1 MNPTTD
7 QSIRELVKQ
16 LGNDASLLVR
26 QEAELARREIDDK
39 IAVVKKEAMA
49 IAAGAA
55 VAYAGML
62 AISAGIILALS
73 LWMAAWVAALIVG
86 VALVGG
92 GGALLLIAKFGLK
105 DFEPLPKE
113 TLSSVRAD
121 IHALQH
127 ATR

>member
-1 MNPTTD
+1 VNPTTD

>member
-1 MNPTTD
+1 MTD
-7 QSIRELVKQ
+7 QSIRDLVKQ